1 MKGRS
6 GRLRGGRDRDAGWT
20 RRQRGGREG
29 DERGEDREAA
39 GLPHGKRGAPTRRLW
54 RAAAGL
60 LPRGALGVVGTFFP
74 LSFSSLLLNTKA
86 LHAAGCL

>member
-20 RRQRGGREG
+20 RRQRGGSEG

-39 GLPHGKRGAPTRRLW
+39 GLPHRKRGAPRRLW

-74 LSFSSLLLNTKA
+74 LSFSSLLLNPKA
-86 LHAAGCL
+86 VQAAGRL